1 MKLCLRMRSW
11 GVRTRSCLNI
21 QNIEICLSYQHRTP
35 CERSNLS
42 THWKYGHKHISKQF
56 KIIWNESL
64 SAFSISGK
72 KKIVLKHTTLS
83 KLDRLE
89 LGSFYFV
96 FGFFSI
102 FFQNFVCLDLSVS
115 IFYFNLLCGNL
126 SIIMLHFDNFICPLQ
141 IAKNSYS
148 PSDLLIHE

>member
-1 MKLCLRMRSW
+1 MK
-11 GVRTRSCLNI
+11 GVTCQLIESMDTNIFLN
-21 QNIEICLSYQHRTP
+21 NFKLFEMNLYLLSPYQV
-35 CERSNLS
+35 
-42 THWKYGHKHISKQF
+42 
-56 KIIWNESL
+56 
-64 SAFSISGK
+64 K

-102 FFQNFVCLDLSVS
+102 FFQNSVCLDLSVS